1 MDYLEIRAL
10 YHHGIKGQKW
20 GIRRYQNEDGSLTPE
35 GKKRLQD
42 VTDTFGRYNEYVY
55 NEITSE
61 RINGEPLPK
70 EYIRDT
76 IKAQN
81 RAKKFLKALQKEKI
95 SMLGLDVTK
104 KGKSYYR
111 MAFKDLKT
119 GKVLEGNETTPN
131 GLGYNQYEYNFIKV
145 KPEKKEAFE

>member
-42 VTDTFGRYNEYVY
+42 VTDTFGRYNERAFNLQTRLNNKDTPSREDVREF
-55 NEITSE
+55 NEI
-61 RINGEPLPK
+61 
-70 EYIRDT
+70 
-76 IKAQN
+76 
-81 RAKKFLKALQKEKI
+81 AKQGKRFLKAMKKEKI
-95 SMLGLDVTK
+95 SMLGVNVTEN
-104 KGKSYYR
+104 GKIYYR

-119 GKVLEGNETTPN
+119 GKTFEGNKSTPN

-145 KPEKKEAFE
+145 KPEKKET